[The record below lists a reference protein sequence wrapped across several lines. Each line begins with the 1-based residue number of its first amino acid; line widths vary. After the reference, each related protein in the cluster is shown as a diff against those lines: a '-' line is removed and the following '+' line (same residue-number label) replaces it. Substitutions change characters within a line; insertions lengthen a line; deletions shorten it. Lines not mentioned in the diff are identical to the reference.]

1 MSSKYSKFN
10 DEILGKKINGLY
22 NQCKKMEDI
31 LTHKTKDFEVGTTIH
46 PKGSEWPKHYH
57 KKSREINYLIRG
69 KMLIQD
75 QEIVGGDV
83 FVFEPYEVADPI
95 FLEDCEVLVIKT
107 PSVPGD
113 KFECE

>member
-1 MSSKYSKFN
+1 M
-10 DEILGKKINGLY
+10 KIT
-22 NQCKKMEDI
+22 K
-31 LTHKTKDFEVGTTIH
+31 LTDYKAGWFVGNFEPTAHKTKDFEVGTTIH